1 MTKPLVIAIDGA
13 SGSGKSSTARGVATR
28 LGLAYL
34 DTGAMYRAVTVA
46 YLDAGVDGAD
56 TAAVTDA
63 VVRADIQISTD
74 PAGQWVRVNGRD
86 VTEEIR
92 SQRISSNVSTVAVIP
107 ACRENLVARQR
118 AIIEGAPNGI
128 VAEGRDIT
136 TVVAPDASVR
146 LLLSADPEI
155 RMARRKLDHGGQ
167 IDDAALRDQILRRD
181 ADDSTL
187 VNFSTAADGVV
198 SLDGSLLSLDQVIDA
213 VVELAERATP
223 TSSVSTGSTGEDKET
238 P

>member
-13 SGSGKSSTARGVATR
+13 SGSGKSSTARGVANR

-46 YLDAGVDGAD
+46 YLDAGVDAAD
-56 TAAVTDA
+56 PDAISDA
-63 VVRADIQISTD
+63 VAAADIAISTD
-74 PAGQWVRVNGRD
+74 PTDQWIRVNGRD
-86 VTEEIR
+86 VTDEIR

-118 AIIEGAPNGI
+118 AIIEAAANGI

-136 TVVAPDASVR
+136 TVVAPDADVR

-155 RMARRKLDHGGQ
+155 RMARRKLDHGGA

-187 VNFSTAADGVV
+187 VNFTTAADGVV

-213 VVELAERATP
+213 VVELAVS
-223 TSSVSTGSTGEDKET
+223 TSSTNEEGQTS
-238 P
+238 

>member
-46 YLDAGVDGAD
+46 YLDSGVDGTD
-56 TAAVTDA
+56 PDAVTEA
-63 VVRADIQISTD
+63 VVSARIEIATD
-74 PAGQWVRVNGRD
+74 PDNQWVRVNGRD
-86 VTEEIR
+86 VTDEIR
-92 SQRISSNVSTVAVIP
+92 SQRTSTNVSTVAVIP
-107 ACRENLVARQR
+107 TCRVNLVERQR
-118 AIIEGAPNGI
+118 AIIAAASGGI

-136 TVVAPDASVR
+136 TVVAPEADVR

-181 ADDSTL
+181 ADDATL
-187 VNFSTAADGVV
+187 VNFTTAADGVV
-198 SLDGSLLSLDQVIDA
+198 HLDGSHLTLEQTIDA
-213 VVELAERATP
+213 VVALAEQARADR
-223 TSSVSTGSTGEDKET
+223 GEEQL
-238 P
+238 

>member
-46 YLDAGVDGAD
+46 YLDSGVDGSD
-56 TAAVTDA
+56 PEAVTDA
-63 VVRADIQISTD
+63 VVTADIAISTD
-74 PAGQWVRVNGRD
+74 PAEAWVTVNGRD
-86 VTEEIR
+86 VTDEIR
-92 SQRISSNVSTVAVIP
+92 SQRISGSVSTVAVIP
-107 ACRENLVARQR
+107 ACRANLVARQR
-118 AIIEGAPNGI
+118 AIIEAASNGI

-136 TVVAPDASVR
+136 TVVAPDADVR

-155 RMARRKLDHGGQ
+155 RMARRRLDHGGR

-187 VNFSTAADGVV
+187 VNFTTAADGVV
-198 SLDGSLLSLDQVIDA
+198 SLDGSLLSLEQVIDA
-213 VVELAERATP
+213 VVALAERARP
-223 TSSVSTGSTGEDKET
+223 TGEGEGAS
-238 P
+238 

>member
-13 SGSGKSSTARGVATR
+13 SGSGKSSTARGVAAR

-46 YLDAGVDGAD
+46 YLDSGVDGSD
-56 TAAVTDA
+56 PEAVTDS
-63 VVRADIQISTD
+63 VVAADIQISTD
-74 PAGQWVRVNGRD
+74 PANQWVRVNGRD
-86 VTEEIR
+86 VTDEIR
-92 SQRISSNVSTVAVIP
+92 SQRISGNVSTVAVIP
-107 ACRENLVARQR
+107 ACRANLVARQR
-118 AIIEGAPNGI
+118 AIIEAAPNGI

-136 TVVAPDASVR
+136 TVVAPDADVR

-155 RMARRKLDHGGQ
+155 RMARRKLDHGGR

-187 VNFSTAADGVV
+187 VNFTTAADGVV
-198 SLDGSLLSLDQVIDA
+198 SLDGSLLTLEQVIDA
-213 VVELAERATP
+213 VVELAERASS
-223 TSSVSTGSTGEDKET
+223 TSSVSTNSTSADGGT
-238 P
+238 S

>member
-136 TVVAPDASVR
+136 TVVAPDADVR

-213 VVELAERATP
+213 VVELAGRATP
-223 TSSVSTGSTGEDKET
+223 TVSTSPTGEDKET

>member
-13 SGSGKSSTARGVATR
+13 SGSGKSSTARGVADR

-46 YLDAGVDGAD
+46 YLDSGVDAAD
-56 TAAVTDA
+56 HLAISQAVAA
-63 VVRADIQISTD
+63 ADIAISTD
-74 PAGQWVRVNGRD
+74 PNDQWVRVNGRD
-86 VTEEIR
+86 VTDEIR
-92 SQRISSNVSTVAVIP
+92 SQRVSTHVSSVAVIP
-107 ACRENLVARQR
+107 ECRAELVARQR
-118 AIIEGAPNGI
+118 AIIDAAPQGI

-136 TVVAPDASVR
+136 TVVAPDADVR
-146 LLLSADPEI
+146 LLLSADPEV
-155 RMARRKLDHGGQ
+155 RMARRKLDHDGQ

-187 VNFSTAADGVV
+187 VNFTTAADGVV
-198 SLDGSLLSLDQVIDA
+198 HLDGSHLTLQQTIDA
-213 VVELAERATP
+213 VVRLADRAAR
-223 TSSVSTGSTGEDKET
+223 GEET

>member
-46 YLDAGVDGAD
+46 YLDSGIDAAD
-56 TAAVTDA
+56 PAAITDA
-63 VVRADIQISTD
+63 VVAADITD
-74 PAGQWVRVNGRD
+74 PTDQWVTVNGRD
-86 VTEEIR
+86 VTDEDDPLAAR
-92 SQRISSNVSTVAVIP
+92 LGQRLHGRGDPRMPREPGRPP
-107 ACRENLVARQR
+107 AGDHRGRIQA
-118 AIIEGAPNGI
+118 I

-136 TVVAPDASVR
+136 TVVAPDADVR

-155 RMARRKLDHGGQ
+155 RMARRRLDHGGR
-167 IDDAALRDQILRRD
+167 IDDAALRDRILRRD

-187 VNFSTAADGVV
+187 VNFTTAADGVV
-198 SLDGSLLSLDQVIDA
+198 SLDGSLLSLEQVIDA
-213 VVELAERATP
+213 VVALAERARP
-223 TSSVSTGSTGEDKET
+223 TGEEGGT
-238 P
+238 S

>member
-1 MTKPLVIAIDGA
+1 MSKPLVIAIDGT

-46 YLDAGVDGAD
+46 YLDSGVDGGD
-56 TAAVTDA
+56 PEAVTRA
-63 VVRADIQISTD
+63 VMAADVQLSTD
-74 PAGQWVRVNGRD
+74 PAHQWVRVNGRD
-86 VTEEIR
+86 VTDEIR
-92 SQRISSNVSTVAVIP
+92 TQRVSTNVSTVAVIP
-107 ACRENLVARQR
+107 ACRADLVKRQR
-118 AIIEGAPNGI
+118 AIIEAAPQGI

-136 TVVAPDASVR
+136 TVVAPDADLR

-155 RMARRKLDHGGQ
+155 RMARRRLDHGGQ

-187 VNFSTAADGVV
+187 VDFTTAADGVV
-198 SLDGSLLSLDQVIDA
+198 SLDGSLLTLEQVIDT
-213 VVELAERATP
+213 VVALAEHAAEE
-223 TSSVSTGSTGEDKET
+223 STDD
-238 P
+238 

>member
-74 PAGQWVRVNGRD
+74 PADQWVRVNGRD

-136 TVVAPDASVR
+136 TVVAPDADVR

-187 VNFSTAADGVV
+187 VNFSSAADGVV

-213 VVELAERATP
+213 VVELAGRATP
-223 TSSVSTGSTGEDKET
+223 TVSTSPTGEDKET

>member
-46 YLDAGVDGAD
+46 YLDSGVDGTD
-56 TAAVTDA
+56 PDAVTEA
-63 VVRADIQISTD
+63 VVSAQIEIATD
-74 PAGQWVRVNGRD
+74 PDDQWVRVNGRD
-86 VTEEIR
+86 VTDEIR
-92 SQRISSNVSTVAVIP
+92 SQRTSTNVSTVAVIP
-107 ACRENLVARQR
+107 ACRVNLVERQQ
-118 AIIEGAPNGI
+118 AIIAAASGGI

-136 TVVAPDASVR
+136 TVVAPEADVR

-181 ADDSTL
+181 ADDATL
-187 VNFSTAADGVV
+187 VNFTTAADGVV
-198 SLDGSLLSLDQVIDA
+198 HLDGSHLTLEQTIDA
-213 VVELAERATP
+213 VVALAEQARADR
-223 TSSVSTGSTGEDKET
+223 GEE
-238 P
+238 

>member
-46 YLDAGVDGAD
+46 YLDSGVDGTD
-56 TAAVTDA
+56 PDAVTQA
-63 VVRADIQISTD
+63 VVGAAIAISTD
-74 PAGQWVRVNGRD
+74 PDAQWVRVNGRD
-86 VTEEIR
+86 VTDEIR
-92 SQRISSNVSTVAVIP
+92 SQRTSTNVSTVAVIP
-107 ACRENLVARQR
+107 ACRTNLVARQQ
-118 AIIEGAPNGI
+118 AIIEGAGNGI

-136 TVVAPDASVR
+136 TVVAPDADVR

-181 ADDSTL
+181 ADDATL
-187 VNFSTAADGVV
+187 VDFTTAADGVV
-198 SLDGSLLSLDQVIDA
+198 HLDGSHLTLEQTIDA
-213 VVELAERATP
+213 VVALAEQARA
-223 TSSVSTGSTGEDKET
+223 GRGEE
-238 P
+238 

>member
-46 YLDAGVDGAD
+46 YLDAGVDGTD
-56 TAAVTDA
+56 TTAITDA

-74 PAGQWVRVNGRD
+74 PTDQRVRVNGRD

-136 TVVAPDASVR
+136 TVVAPDADVR
-146 LLLSADPEI
+146 LLLSADPAV
-155 RMARRKLDHGGQ
+155 RMARRRLDHDGQ

-213 VVELAERATP
+213 VVELAERAVSTN
-223 TSSVSTGSTGEDKET
+223 SVSTSSTGEDKET

>member
-46 YLDAGVDGAD
+46 YLDSGVDGTD
-56 TAAVTDA
+56 PDAVTEA
-63 VVRADIQISTD
+63 VVSARIEIATD
-74 PAGQWVRVNGRD
+74 PDNQWVRVNGRD
-86 VTEEIR
+86 VTDESR
-92 SQRISSNVSTVAVIP
+92 SQRTSTNVSTVAVIP
-107 ACRENLVARQR
+107 TCRVNLVERQQ
-118 AIIEGAPNGI
+118 AIIAAASGGI

-136 TVVAPDASVR
+136 TVVAPEADVR

-181 ADDSTL
+181 ADDATL
-187 VNFSTAADGVV
+187 VNFTTAADGVV
-198 SLDGSLLSLDQVIDA
+198 HLDGSHLTLEQTIDA
-213 VVELAERATP
+213 VVALAEQARADR
-223 TSSVSTGSTGEDKET
+223 GEEQL
-238 P
+238 

>member
-46 YLDAGVDGAD
+46 YLDAGVDVAD

-63 VVRADIQISTD
+63 VVSADIQISTVPSD
-74 PAGQWVRVNGRD
+74 QWVRVNGRD
-86 VTEEIR
+86 VTDEIR

-118 AIIEGAPNGI
+118 AIIEAALNGI

-136 TVVAPDASVR
+136 TVVAPDADVR

-213 VVELAERATP
+213 VVELAERAVS
-223 TSSVSTGSTGEDKET
+223 TSSTGGDEET